1 MFLPDNRCKN
11 RTDPIFAHS
20 MAENNDVKMENHH
33 VKLPITNNDRT
44 PGNMHELGLTH
55 SWMESALDPMMP
67 PAN

>member
-1 MFLPDNRCKN
+1 
-11 RTDPIFAHS
+11 